1 MERRKETLAQRI
13 TRGLRSAIAGGDVA
27 AGAVLTEAPL
37 ARMLGS
43 SRDPVRSALQALMAE
58 GLVHR
63 AGPRGYIV
71 GEAGVAVLRQPL
83 EQSLARLSLLQEP
96 KVSFAWQTLYDE
108 VEEKVVHRAFFG
120 RARINEHELARHYG
134 VGRTVA
140 RDVLSRL
147 ETLGMTEKD
156 EASRWSVVPL
166 DERRIR
172 ELYALRALLEPQ
184 ALGDAM
190 AFLLPGEVSAMAAR
204 HADGLARYPDG
215 ISAAEMYAL
224 ELDLHVTCV
233 QRSRNREIL
242 KALQRSHCVL
252 TLSKH
257 TVGTRVAKPPREGLF
272 EEHLA
277 VFDALARQDRAAV
290 QEAAR
295 HHILASEDNVVA
307 RAALVRREASP
318 VAVSYFS

>member
-13 TRGLRSAIAGGDVA
+13 TRGLRAAIAGGEIA
-27 AGAVLTEAPL
+27 PGTVLTEQPL
-37 ARMLGS
+37 ARLLGA
-43 SRDPVRSALQALMAE
+43 SREPVRAAIQALMAE

-71 GEAGVAVLRQPL
+71 GPAGVTALRLPL
-83 EQSLARLSLLQEP
+83 AESLAGLTLLQEP

-108 VEEKVVHRAFFG
+108 VEARVVHRAFFG
-120 RARINEHELARHYG
+120 RTRINEHELARHYG

-172 ELYALRALLEPQ
+172 ELYELRAHLEPV
-184 ALGDAM
+184 AIVGAM
-190 AFLLPGEVSAMAAR
+190 DHIAAAELAGMSAR
-204 HADGLARYPDG
+204 HAEGLARYPD
-215 ISAAEMYAL
+215 ISAAEMYGL
-224 ELDLHVTCV
+224 EVDLHVTCV
-233 QRSRNREIL
+233 QASPNREL
-242 KALQRSHCVL
+242 SQALLRTHCVL

-277 VFDALARQDRAAV
+277 VLDAMARGDRDGAGAAM
-290 QEAAR
+290 R
-295 HHILASEDNVVA
+295 HHILASEDNVVQ
-307 RAALVRREASP
+307 RADLVRREGRPEPAS
-318 VAVSYFS
+318 FFG

>member
-1 MERRKETLAQRI
+1 MERRKETLAHRI
-13 TRGLRSAIAGGDVA
+13 TRGLRAAIAVGDIA
-27 AGAVLTEAPL
+27 PGTVLTEQPL
-37 ARMLGS
+37 AKLLGT
-43 SRDPVRSALQALMAE
+43 SREPVRAAIQALMAD

-71 GEAGVAVLRQPL
+71 GPAGVELVRLPL
-83 EQSLARLSLLQEP
+83 SESLAGLALLQEP

-108 VEEKVVHRAFFG
+108 VEARVVHRAFFG
-120 RARINEHELARHYG
+120 RVRINEHELARHYG

-172 ELYALRALLEPQ
+172 ELYELRAHLEPV
-184 ALGDAM
+184 AIAGAM
-190 AFLLPGEVSAMAAR
+190 KTILPEDLAAMSAR
-204 HADGLARYPDG
+204 HTKGLARYPD
-215 ISAAEMYAL
+215 ITAAEMYAL
-224 ELDLHVTCV
+224 EVDLHVTCV
-233 QRSRNREIL
+233 QASPNRELIQS
-242 KALQRSHCVL
+242 LQRTHCVL

-277 VFDALARQDRAAV
+277 VFDAMARGDREGAQDAM
-290 QEAAR
+290 R
-295 HHILASEDNVVA
+295 HHILSSEDNVVQ
-307 RAALVRREASP
+307 RAALVRREGSPEPASFF
-318 VAVSYFS
+318 V

>member
-13 TRGLRSAIAGGDVA
+13 ARGLRTAIAGGEIA
-27 AGAVLTEAPL
+27 PGTVLTEAPL

-43 SRDPVRSALQALMAE
+43 SREPVRSAIQSLMAE
-58 GLVHR
+58 RLVHR
-63 AGPRGYIV
+63 GGPRGYVV
-71 GEAGVAVLRQPL
+71 GPVGVTPRLPL
-83 EQSLARLSLLQEP
+83 AQSLAGLAFLQEP

-172 ELYALRALLEPQ
+172 DLYELRAQLEPV
-184 ALGDAM
+184 AIAGAMDAI
-190 AFLLPGEVSAMAAR
+190 LPEELAAMSAR
-204 HADGLARYPDG
+204 HTDGLNRYPD
-215 ISAAEMYAL
+215 ITAAEMYAL
-224 ELDLHVTCV
+224 EVDLHVTCV
-233 QRSRNREIL
+233 QRSPNREL
-242 KALQRSHCVL
+242 SQALQRTHCVL

-277 VFDALARQDRAAV
+277 VFDALARRDAPGVREAV
-290 QEAAR
+290 Q
-295 HHILASEDNVVA
+295 HHILASEDNVVL
-307 RAALVRREASP
+307 RAELVRREGSPDPASFF
-318 VAVSYFS
+318 V